1 MDRYVFPDG
10 ELHEVGVVVSMLQDN
25 GFEVRHLESLRE
37 HYALTLRQW
46 VANLDR
52 NWDEAVRQVGA
63 GRARVWRFYM
73 AGSAVGFER
82 HNLEIHQVLAVRP
95 TPVGPGCP
103 AAGLRR
109 GGALA

>member
-1 MDRYVFPDG
+1 
-10 ELHEVGVVVSMLQDN
+10 
-25 GFEVRHLESLRE
+25 
-37 HYALTLRQW
+37 

-95 TPVGPGCP
+95 DAGRSGMPLRPDFEG
-103 AAGLRR
+103 AARSPDVPR
-109 GGALA
+109 SQPR